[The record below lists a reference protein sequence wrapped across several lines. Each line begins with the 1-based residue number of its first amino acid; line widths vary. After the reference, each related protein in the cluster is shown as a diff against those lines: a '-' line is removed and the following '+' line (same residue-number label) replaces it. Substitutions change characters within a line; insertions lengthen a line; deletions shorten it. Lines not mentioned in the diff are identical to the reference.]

1 MRSRDL
7 ELADRLRDE
16 RSRQVAFVSHCLLNE
31 NTRYLGGAFRSGPV
45 AELVTDL
52 ADRDVG
58 ICQMPCPE
66 QSAWGGVLKRRM
78 LLAYGSSGDWRYRLR
93 SPLLGLFLLDTARV
107 YRRLARQV
115 AEQIADYQRSGCT
128 VVAIIGVGSSPSCG
142 VRTTLDIRRSFAA
155 MADMPADAV
164 ERPGQPRGRPGLPA
178 SRHGTVHPGDPAS
191 AAPPRPGGPAAGAR
205 PGRRDAGPSSA
216 RPRRPSHRTGMR
228 SRTTGPSA
236 VSGARVTF
244 GRDHLLALMLD
255 RQHLSAASPSAA

>member
-164 ERPGQPRGRPGLPA
+164 ERQRVNREVVLACRQAGTGLFIRAIQRQLRHRGLAVPLLEHDLVA
-178 SRHGTVHPGDPAS
+178 EMQ
-191 AAPPRPGGPAAGAR
+191 
-205 PGRRDAGPSSA
+205 GRRQ
-216 RPRRPSHRTGMR
+216 H
-228 SRTTGPSA
+228 
-236 VSGARVTF
+236 V
-244 GRDHLLALMLD
+244 LAALPT
-255 RQHLSAASPSAA
+255 APA